1 MIDGGRAVG
10 KAGLDA
16 VPTVANRV
24 IRAPR
29 NHRGDLTP
37 LVAPHLNR
45 LQDARVL
52 LICPLLARHV
62 VVRQGANEP
71 CYVFASTRHGCIVAR
86 D

>member
-24 IRAPR
+24 IRASR

-45 LQDARVL
+45 LYPEAKAHSQRVG
-52 LICPLLARHV
+52 P
-62 VVRQGANEP
+62 
-71 CYVFASTRHGCIVAR
+71 TRLTGC
-86 D
+86 